1 MESGC
6 IEQSLVW
13 LRRPPSC
20 FFSSLPFFPSQK
32 NIRWTCYLARE
43 PLPVTTLTLQ
53 PTGLWT
59 PKPSCSSNS
68 DPPVHPFIPNPFH
81 NTSSNRNRNSSS
93 SSRTKLGSARIL
105 HLSRSPPKPLPLP
118 PQTNTTYL
126 HRPLLRRD
134 IFTRTSILHS
144 SKMPTLLLVQH
155 LPLVL
160 PPVSH
165 LA

>member
-13 LRRPPSC
+13 LQRPLALASHLSP
-20 FFSSLPFFPSQK
+20 FLPLSK
-32 NIRWTCYLARE
+32 KLRWTCYLARE
-43 PLPVTTLTLQ
+43 PLLVTILTLQ
-53 PTGLWT
+53 PAGLWT

-68 DPPVHPFIPNPFH
+68 DPLVPPSIPNPFR
-81 NTSSNRNRNSSS
+81 NTSSNSNRNTSSS
-93 SSRTKLGSARIL
+93 SHTKLGSARIL
-105 HLSRSPPKPLPLP
+105 RLSRSPPKPLPLP

-134 IFTRTSILHS
+134 IFTQSSIPHS

-155 LPLVL
+155 LPLAL